1 MTALSEQFVR
11 LVKRAYGD
19 INAHPDWAQAA
30 ADVFMHTR
38 SVQKLLRAAEAMDRL
53 ADLHVE
59 RRWSDDSD
67 VRVCQECAQAYPCR
81 TAQAMAGELAVTA

>member
-38 SVQKLLRAAEAMDRL
+38 SMGRLFAAAEAMDRL
-53 ADLHVE
+53 SDLHVE

-67 VRVCQECAQAYPCR
+67 VAVCAECQQSWPCR
-81 TAQAMAGELAVTA
+81 TAQAMAGDLAVTA